1 MDLRD
6 PEIDFVQLARSFG
19 VRRARVTDP
28 QDIAPALREAFAS
41 GRPNLVDIRVADGF
55 GG

>member
-6 PEIDFVQLARSFG
+6 PEIDFVHLAQSFG
-19 VRRARVTDP
+19 LAARRVTDP
-28 QDIAPALREAFAS
+28 QDIGPVLREAFAS
-41 GRPNLVDIRVADGF
+41 GQPNLVDIRVADGF